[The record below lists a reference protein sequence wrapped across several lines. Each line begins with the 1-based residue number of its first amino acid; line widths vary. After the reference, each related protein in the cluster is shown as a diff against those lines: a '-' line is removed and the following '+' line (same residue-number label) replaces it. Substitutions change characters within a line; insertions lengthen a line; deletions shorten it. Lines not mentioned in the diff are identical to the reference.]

1 MDAVRKRLFAA
12 GRLLLRSPSTVA
24 AAVTLLGVG
33 GILWAAWTNSPGYDE
48 TAHLASGIYHW
59 QTGRFGAYHVNP
71 PLPRLC
77 QTAIVQGVPLQLP
90 LGGPNLAQGGRFEW
104 PLAEALAN
112 QQGPDVFKLLA
123 LARLANLVPYVGLVV
138 LAGYWASKLT
148 PKSPIACG
156 VAAAVLVASDPTSL
170 AAAAI
175 VTPDIWASFSGLV
188 ATVAVW
194 QYVRSPS
201 MAAAWQAGMAM
212 GFAVAC
218 KFTWIPVLGLWGAY
232 CLAGGLLRRDRP
244 EPQSEQS
251 PSTPTMLRRATATS
265 GDVVLAVA
273 AGWLLVLLTYGFEDI
288 GRPFGS
294 FNFTSR
300 ALRADWV
307 DRAQDGPAG
316 TIPIPLSSWMV
327 KGLDIQK
334 SDFDSD
340 RFPSYFAGEHS
351 PLGDRRFYLTVL
363 LHKWPLPWLFLLVV
377 GLAGSLIQPLIQP
390 LRGGKWSD
398 TLVWS
403 VPLAVFVLVS
413 SFTGFSHHFRYAG
426 PATPFLCLIVARLAA
441 TERTSLRVGFW
452 LLVSI
457 GLISVAAQAPHFL
470 KYENG
475 LARLS
480 GGTGVLFG
488 RSMYDSTVD
497 WGQDYRRLRSF
508 LDDHPEVSLSGM
520 QHNSMPSVLK
530 ALDLPISGVPP
541 IEEAIRRRN
550 GRPSDEP
557 LWYVLNDKW
566 LYSDDDRYAGY
577 RTIEPWATIGGTMHI
592 YRIPP
597 VRAQVKTRPTQ
608 QP

>member
-1 MDAVRKRLFAA
+1 M
-12 GRLLLRSPSTVA
+12 
-24 AAVTLLGVG
+24 
-33 GILWAAWTNSPGYDE
+33 
-48 TAHLASGIYHW
+48 
-59 QTGRFGAYHVNP
+59 
-71 PLPRLC
+71 
-77 QTAIVQGVPLQLP
+77 
-90 LGGPNLAQGGRFEW
+90 
-104 PLAEALAN
+104 
-112 QQGPDVFKLLA
+112 
-123 LARLANLVPYVGLVV
+123 
-138 LAGYWASKLT
+138 
-148 PKSPIACG
+148 
-156 VAAAVLVASDPTSL
+156 
-170 AAAAI
+170 
-175 VTPDIWASFSGLV
+175 
-188 ATVAVW
+188 
-194 QYVRSPS
+194 
-201 MAAAWQAGMAM
+201 
-212 GFAVAC
+212 
-218 KFTWIPVLGLWGAY
+218 
-232 CLAGGLLRRDRP
+232 
-244 EPQSEQS
+244 
-251 PSTPTMLRRATATS
+251 
-265 GDVVLAVA
+265 
-273 AGWLLVLLTYGFEDI
+273 
-288 GRPFGS
+288 
-294 FNFTSR
+294 
-300 ALRADWV
+300 
-307 DRAQDGPAG
+307 
-316 TIPIPLSSWMV
+316 
-327 KGLDIQK
+327 
-334 SDFDSD
+334 
-340 RFPSYFAGEHS
+340 
-351 PLGDRRFYLTVL
+351 
-363 LHKWPLPWLFLLVV
+363 
-377 GLAGSLIQPLIQP
+377 
-390 LRGGKWSD
+390 
-398 TLVWS
+398 
-403 VPLAVFVLVS
+403 S

-597 VRAQVKTRPTQ
+597 VRAQVKTRPTR